1 MEVAAWLCGLGL
13 GQYEQAFRENDID
26 AEVLM
31 DLTAEDLIGL
41 GVASIGHRRKLLAAV
56 AALRAGSI
64 SATTSATPAAA
75 AVSGKASLAP
85 GAERRQL
92 TVMFV
97 DLVDSTALAARLD
110 PEEMAEVLR
119 TYQGAVAGAIA
130 RFEGHVAKY
139 MGDGV
144 LTYFGY
150 PRAHENEAERAVRAG
165 LATVAAVH
173 SLGSTHGETLAARV
187 GIATGPVVVGEL
199 IGEGAAR
206 EETVVGDTPNLAARL
221 QNLAEPGTVVISART
236 RELIGGLF
244 ELGELGLQI
253 LKGFPIPVRAWRVV
267 GEGAAESRFEALHGA
282 GLTPLVGRE
291 NEIGLLLEHW
301 QRAKEGEGQVVL
313 LTGEPGI
320 GKSRL
325 VRALR
330 GRLENEPHTP
340 LSHYCSPHHQTS
352 PLHPVIGLLER
363 AAGFGADDAAATK
376 LDKLEAL
383 LALSRDDVTAVA
395 PLLAA
400 LLSLETGARY
410 PPLDMSPHRQKERT
424 LEELV
429 DQVLG
434 LATRRPVLALYEDVH
449 WADPTS
455 LELLDLLVDR
465 VQGAP
470 VLVLITF
477 RPEFEPPWTRS
488 AHVTALTLSRLSRR
502 QGAAMV
508 ARLSGKA
515 LPAAVL
521 DQIVAKTDG
530 VPLFVEELTRA
541 VLETNL
547 LRDEGD
553 HYALAGPLPP
563 MAIPTTLQE
572 SLLARLDRLAPARE
586 VAQVAAAIGRE
597 FSHELLAMTMAL
609 PESELLAALDDL
621 IGSGLVFRRGTPP
634 QATYSFKHALVQ
646 DAAYATLVRAKRQRM
661 HARIAAAIEQHFPET
676 AHAQPELLAHHY
688 MKAGLAE
695 PAIDYWLRA
704 GRRAIARSAMSE
716 ALAQLRNGLDL
727 LAGLP
732 EVDRR
737 QRELD
742 LQVALGVALMATQGW
757 AASEAGRANARAR
770 DLCEQI
776 GATAQLWPVLYGQWV
791 FHGVRAEQNAAR
803 EVADEFL
810 RRAQDHQEAS
820 ATVVAHRVSGTGA
833 FWRGEVATARTHLE
847 RILAIYDPERD
858 RSLAFLYV
866 QDPRVAAQSA
876 LSWTLFALGYPEQA
890 QVRSREALDAARELA
905 HPNTLAYALLFA
917 CFFEQFRGAGHEA
930 QDRAEALVEL
940 STEQDFPHFLAA
952 ATMIRGWALTQL
964 GELETGLAQLR
975 QGLPAW
981 RATGAGLY
989 EPYFL
994 GLQAEAHARSGAVKE
1009 SLDLIARALE
1019 RVEETGERWIEAELH
1034 RITGELIL
1042 QLPKADPAAA
1052 EARFRQ
1058 AASVARQQG
1067 TKLWELRATTRLAR
1081 FCRERG
1087 RCGDAHDLI
1096 TPLYSQFTEGFGTP
1110 DLQAASAIL
1119 RETIAS

>member
-1 MEVAAWLCGLGL
+1 L
-13 GQYEQAFRENDID
+13 
-26 AEVLM
+26 
-31 DLTAEDLIGL
+31 
-41 GVASIGHRRKLLAAV
+41 H
-56 AALRAGSI
+56 
-64 SATTSATPAAA
+64 
-75 AVSGKASLAP
+75 
-85 GAERRQL
+85 
-92 TVMFV
+92 
-97 DLVDSTALAARLD
+97 DLV
-110 PEEMAEVLR
+110 
-119 TYQGAVAGAIA
+119 GA
-130 RFEGHVAKY
+130 
-139 MGDGV
+139 
-144 LTYFGY
+144 
-150 PRAHENEAERAVRAG
+150 
-165 LATVAAVH
+165 
-173 SLGSTHGETLAARV
+173 
-187 GIATGPVVVGEL
+187 
-199 IGEGAAR
+199 
-206 EETVVGDTPNLAARL
+206 
-221 QNLAEPGTVVISART
+221 
-236 RELIGGLF
+236 
-244 ELGELGLQI
+244 
-253 LKGFPIPVRAWRVV
+253 
-267 GEGAAESRFEALHGA
+267 
-282 GLTPLVGRE
+282 
-291 NEIGLLLEHW
+291 
-301 QRAKEGEGQVVL
+301 
-313 LTGEPGI
+313 
-320 GKSRL
+320 
-325 VRALR
+325 
-330 GRLENEPHTP
+330 
-340 LSHYCSPHHQTS
+340 
-352 PLHPVIGLLER
+352 
-363 AAGFGADDAAATK
+363 
-376 LDKLEAL
+376 
-383 LALSRDDVTAVA
+383 
-395 PLLAA
+395 
-400 LLSLETGARY
+400 
-410 PPLDMSPHRQKERT
+410 
-424 LEELV
+424 
-429 DQVLG
+429 
-434 LATRRPVLALYEDVH
+434 
-449 WADPTS
+449 
-455 LELLDLLVDR
+455 
-465 VQGAP
+465 
-470 VLVLITF
+470 
-477 RPEFEPPWTRS
+477 
-488 AHVTALTLSRLSRR
+488 
-502 QGAAMV
+502 
-508 ARLSGKA
+508 
-515 LPAAVL
+515 
-521 DQIVAKTDG
+521 
-530 VPLFVEELTRA
+530 
-541 VLETNL
+541 
-547 LRDEGD
+547 
-553 HYALAGPLPP
+553 
-563 MAIPTTLQE
+563 
-572 SLLARLDRLAPARE
+572 
-586 VAQVAAAIGRE
+586 
-597 FSHELLAMTMAL
+597 
-609 PESELLAALDDL
+609 
-621 IGSGLVFRRGTPP
+621 GLVFRRGTPP

-646 DAAYATLVRAKRQRM
+646 DAAYATLVRAKRQRL

-676 AHAQPELLAHHY
+676 VQAQPELLAHHH
-688 MKAGLAE
+688 MEAGLAE

-847 RILAIYDPERD
+847 RILAIYDPEQD

-1009 SLDLIARALE
+1009 SLDLIARALD
-1019 RVEETGERWIEAELH
+1019 RVEETGERWFEAELH

-1067 TKLWELRATTRLAR
+1067 AKLWELRATTRLAR

-1087 RCGDAHDLI
+1087 RRGDAHDLI
-1096 TPLYSQFTEGFGTP
+1096 TLLYSQFTEGFGTP